1 MNAKKNGNRK
11 ADGFW
16 RASARVFRDRRAVVV
31 AGMLLALHIVLAMF
45 VSLPLTPTVRISVS
59 FITNVVTGH
68 LFGPLMGIIA
78 GALGDLL
85 QFAIRPT
92 GGYFPGW
99 TLNAAIGGFVY
110 GLMFYRRAPREN
122 GAAAL
127 HSRTKTEEKM
137 AESSYA
143 GAGISAA
150 SQSGMT
156 GGSSSPA
163 VSESK
168 KSAGR
173 RRLASDYVSAGIFA
187 LVLLCWFVLPFLQV
201 TEKATGAVQN
211 SGSALAYLTGGAGK
225 TENGSPATLA
235 AAAAVCA
242 AAGLALSLFRRRI
255 PAVLVSAA
263 ACLWL
268 LLPVYSDRSVLRA
281 EAGFYLIAAGFF
293 ACIAVNLA
301 AVLRQR
307 SMDAAFLLRCFCTM
321 LFMAVVVQMLLG
333 TIWCVLMMTNGKG
346 FWYYLVPRAVK
357 SLIQLPFNTVLAYYV
372 IRALKQLRLR

>member
-1 MNAKKNGNRK
+1 MRP
-11 ADGFW
+11 
-16 RASARVFRDRRAVVV
+16 SVF
-31 AGMLLALHIVLAMF
+31 
-45 VSLPLTPTVRISVS
+45 
-59 FITNVVTGH
+59 
-68 LFGPLMGIIA
+68 FG
-78 GALGDLL
+78 
-85 QFAIRPT
+85 
-92 GGYFPGW
+92 
-99 TLNAAIGGFVY
+99 V
-110 GLMFYRRAPREN
+110 
-122 GAAAL
+122 
-127 HSRTKTEEKM
+127 
-137 AESSYA
+137 
-143 GAGISAA
+143 
-150 SQSGMT
+150 
-156 GGSSSPA
+156 
-163 VSESK
+163 
-168 KSAGR
+168 
-173 RRLASDYVSAGIFA
+173 
-187 LVLLCWFVLPFLQV
+187 FVLPFLQV
-201 TEKATGAVQN
+201 TEKATGAIQN

-281 EAGFYLIAAGFF
+281 ETGFYLIAAGFF